1 MGWGLDGMRE
11 NVLLPL
17 WRATMKDAYELLRQK
32 EMEIARVKREIA
44 ALVLVAPLLS
54 DDNAAVPSS
63 SSPRSQF
70 DSQVLRR

>member
-1 MGWGLDGMRE
+1 
-11 NVLLPL
+11 
-17 WRATMKDAYELLRQK
+17 MKDAYELLRQK

>member
-1 MGWGLDGMRE
+1 
-11 NVLLPL
+11 
-17 WRATMKDAYELLRQK
+17 MKDAYELLRQK

-54 DDNAAVPSS
+54 EENAAVPSS
-63 SSPRSQF
+63 SSQRTVP